1 MTAKRWTV
9 YGERDPDV
17 ARTGTGPDTL
27 RATLKYLRDRGDEW
41 ADVDAGDGTGFHRID
56 FPLLPI
62 EHVFP

>member
-1 MTAKRWTV
+1 MTVERWTV

-17 ARTGTGPDTL
+17 ARVGTGPDTL
-27 RATLKYLRDRGDEW
+27 RSTLKYLRDRGDKW
-41 ADVDAGDGTGFHRID
+41 ADVDAGHGFERID